1 MTHIET
7 ARVNETL
14 GLQIGVIQDAARKLR
29 GDDLEQLETGICE
42 LENSIR
48 GLRDILEALPHQH
61 R

>member
-29 GDDLEQLETGICE
+29 GDDLEQLETDIVE

-48 GLRDILEALPHQH
+48 GLRDILAGLPHH

>member
-14 GLQIGVIQDAARKLR
+14 GLQIGVIQDAARKLQ
-29 GDDLEQLETGICE
+29 GDDLEQLETDLVE

-48 GLRDILEALPHQH
+48 GLRGILEGLPHHH

>member
-1 MTHIET
+1 MTQIET

-29 GDDLEQLETGICE
+29 GDDLEQLETNLVA

-48 GLRDILEALPHQH
+48 GLRDILEGLPHHH

>member
-1 MTHIET
+1 MTRIET

-29 GDDLEQLETGICE
+29 GDDLEQLETDLVA
-42 LENSIR
+42 LESSIR
-48 GLRDILEALPHQH
+48 GLRDILAGLPHH